1 MNVIKEHMN
10 YIFGM
15 LYKGYI
21 VGLQVLIISYDEYI
35 ALDTIK
41 YLDDLKIKFRSY
53 GFKLDLLE
61 GV

>member
-1 MNVIKEHMN
+1 MN